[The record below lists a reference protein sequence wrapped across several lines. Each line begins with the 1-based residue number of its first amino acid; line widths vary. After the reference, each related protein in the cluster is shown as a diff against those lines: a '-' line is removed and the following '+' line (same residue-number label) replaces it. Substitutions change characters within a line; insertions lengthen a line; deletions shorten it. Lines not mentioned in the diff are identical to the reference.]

1 MKESSTAGYSKV
13 TASEETTS
21 RRQSKTPLYSVQ
33 ELDSSLSTRKE
44 KGVSISST
52 KANQEVDEKR
62 IPSSRFESL
71 VKKEDSAE
79 RETSSVKLMESSQ
92 VSDSEDRVDSK
103 DIRRKSVSVEEEEDD
118 SPLMKRKRSYY
129 KRMHKM
135 EEEMEEKE
143 RDSEKF

>member
-44 KGVSISST
+44 KGVSISSA

-62 IPSSRFESL
+62 IPSSRVESL
-71 VKKEDSAE
+71 VKKEDSL
-79 RETSSVKLMESSQ
+79 RSQ
-92 VSDSEDRVDSK
+92 QQDRRLYSE
-103 DIRRKSVSVEEEEDD
+103 I
-118 SPLMKRKRSYY
+118 LQLL
-129 KRMHKM
+129 
-135 EEEMEEKE
+135 
-143 RDSEKF
+143 